1 MTSHPTFLHDQP
13 AADDAF
19 GRKPFAESLARSLV
33 LPNNS
38 PGLVVGIEGEWG
50 SGKSTLIGFITKHLR
65 ENRKTIVIDFNP
77 WMVSTTG
84 ALVET
89 LIEQIAVSIGK
100 KVTKGKKG
108 IDASQKLIN
117 FVRLLKPL
125 KYIPALSWAGHI
137 AEDATEAV
145 QENLDDIKKLLPN
158 MDLAQKRMMSSMH

>member
-19 GRKPFAESLARSLV
+19 GRKPFAENLARSLV

-84 ALVET
+84 VLVEA
-89 LIEQIAVSIGK
+89 LIGQIAASINKNTNEGQN
-100 KVTKGKKG
+100 G
-108 IDASQKLIN
+108 IDVSQKLLN
-117 FVRLLKPL
+117 YASLLGPVNT
-125 KYIPALSWAGHI
+125 I
-137 AEDATEAV
+137 
-145 QENLDDIKKLLPN
+145 
-158 MDLAQKRMMSSMH
+158 